1 MADDHR
7 PLPRL
12 DRAQVRRAFDRAA
25 TRYDEVAVLQAQVRD
40 RLLERL
46 DLIKLKPSIVLDLGC
61 GTAHA
66 AEALARRYRRSR
78 VLAIDLAE
86 GMLHVARRRHRFRRP
101 FALACA
107 DLHSLPLPSA
117 SVDLLYCNLVVQW
130 CDDLDAAFAELRR
143 VLKPHG
149 LLTFTTFG
157 PDTLRELRAA
167 WAAVDA
173 SVHVHDFLDMHDI
186 GDALVRAGFAEPVLD
201 VEMYT
206 LTYADSRVLLRDL
219 KALGARNASVD
230 RTRGLTGRRR
240 FVDFE
245 AGYERFRRDGL
256 LPATYEVVYAQAW
269 GPVATPARDG
279 LTRSVA
285 SATATFVR
293 SMRVVRARR
302 GNTQPTRITQA
313 HRSHARAHAS

>member
-86 GMLHVARRRHRFRRP
+86 GMLHVARRRYRFRRP

-117 SVDLLYCNLVVQW
+117 SVDLVYCNLVVQW
-130 CDDLDAAFAELRR
+130 CDDLDAALAELRR
-143 VLKPHG
+143 VLKPNG

-167 WAAVDA
+167 WSAVDA

-186 GDALVRAGFAEPVLD
+186 GDAIVRAGFAEPVLD

-206 LTYADSRVLLRDL
+206 LTYENSRGVLRDL
-219 KALGARNASVD
+219 KAIGAHNASAE
-230 RTRGLTGRRR
+230 RTRGLTGRGR
-240 FVDFE
+240 FAAFE
-245 AGYERFRRDGL
+245 AAYEQFRHDGKV
-256 LPATYEVVYAQAW
+256 PATYEVVYAQAW
-269 GPVATPARDG
+269 GPTAPPPVRDG
-279 LTRSVA
+279 LTRI
-285 SATATFVR
+285 
-293 SMRVVRARR
+293 
-302 GNTQPTRITQA
+302 PPDRIG
-313 HRSHARAHAS
+313 HR